1 MTQKYRYR
9 WPAILTVALAIWFVL
24 FMAWTAFAGGI
35 EEAAVYGVDRQLCKL
50 IVPQEWVNEAIVRG
64 SVERNVPLSQ
74 GFNLTV
80 DQAVILK
87 RAVEETGRVTEY
99 CYMRQAK

>member
-24 FMAWTAFAGGI
+24 FMAWTVFAGGI

-50 IVPQEWVNEAIVRG
+50 TVPQEWVNNAIVRG
-64 SVERNVPLSQ
+64 SVERNISLKD
-74 GFNLTV
+74 GFDLTV